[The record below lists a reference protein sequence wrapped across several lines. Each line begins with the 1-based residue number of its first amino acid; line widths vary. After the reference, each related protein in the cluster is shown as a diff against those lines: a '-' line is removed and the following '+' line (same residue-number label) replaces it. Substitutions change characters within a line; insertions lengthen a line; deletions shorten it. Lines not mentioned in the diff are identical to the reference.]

1 MKRFLALTGAALA
14 LVGVLATAGCQA
26 KNRAERANRDGSVS
40 TTQQQQPQAPNS
52 TVQQP
57 VDTGS
62 VDSDLSS
69 VDSLLNDT
77 DGGLTDPS
85 PADAD

>member
-14 LVGVLATAGCQA
+14 LVGVIATAGCQA
-26 KNRAERANRDGSVS
+26 KNRAERANRDGTVS
-40 TTQQQQPQAPNS
+40 TTQQQQAPNS
-52 TVQQP
+52 TVQP